1 MTKIRGMN
9 YVGKNEKWCLIF
21 NIFISDLGVV
31 DEKCFGDLNIAKSLD
46 NGKMASEV
54 GRQIPGG

>member
-1 MTKIRGMN
+1 MN